1 MKRKDIQP
9 IYAETYR
16 RRKRTRKVVFGIFL
30 LILVLGSIGY
40 AWRWH
45 QKQVLEKYPIRG
57 VSINQNNGYI
67 DFESLKNRGVRFV
80 YIKATQGAAFTDDS
94 FLSNFQRSQGSQL
107 PVGVYHY
114 FSFSSSPTAQFKN
127 FVRQVKFN
135 TGSLPICITIQYYGT
150 YNEGSVHWQSARK
163 NMRSLVHKM
172 RRYYQRPVV
181 ISATRSILSRLEIQ
195 ASAKRQFWVT
205 DGQLGRPNGDA
216 TFLQATNKQD
226 FRLDH
231 QVVFLPMAVFNGNT
245 KQWHQYLDEQVGS

>member
-45 QKQVLEKYPIRG
+45 QKQILEKYPIRG

-94 FLSNFQRSQGSQL
+94 F
-107 PVGVYHY
+107 
-114 FSFSSSPTAQFKN
+114 
-127 FVRQVKFN
+127 
-135 TGSLPICITIQYYGT
+135 
-150 YNEGSVHWQSARK
+150 
-163 NMRSLVHKM
+163 
-172 RRYYQRPVV
+172 
-181 ISATRSILSRLEIQ
+181 
-195 ASAKRQFWVT
+195 
-205 DGQLGRPNGDA
+205 
-216 TFLQATNKQD
+216 
-226 FRLDH
+226 
-231 QVVFLPMAVFNGNT
+231 
-245 KQWHQYLDEQVGS
+245 